1 MNRKAED
8 IMALLELTIDSCI
21 DLCAKTMTPEEQHII
36 DKLKSWERKLNLEI
50 QHQHL
55 LEAPMD
61 DYEFKDVVNQITKP
75 IIDSVFEQARSDGV
89 ITPDEHLLLD
99 NIVSKLHF

>member
-1 MNRKAED
+1 MNRTTED

-21 DLCAKTMTPEEQHII
+21 ELCANNMTTEEKII
-36 DKLKSWERKLNLEI
+36 IYKLKNWERKLNLEI

-75 IIDSVFEQARSDGV
+75 IIDSVFEQARADGV
-89 ITPDEHLLLD
+89 ITPDERKLLD
-99 NIVSKLHF
+99 NIVSKLTF